1 MYRWP
6 HGGSQVLEMSYF
18 KAETDDLIEI
28 PPPLDR
34 LYSLFQELLQTLTA
48 MVHMIRVVHIEKGCF
63 RWQVR

>member
-1 MYRWP
+1 
-6 HGGSQVLEMSYF
+6 MSYF